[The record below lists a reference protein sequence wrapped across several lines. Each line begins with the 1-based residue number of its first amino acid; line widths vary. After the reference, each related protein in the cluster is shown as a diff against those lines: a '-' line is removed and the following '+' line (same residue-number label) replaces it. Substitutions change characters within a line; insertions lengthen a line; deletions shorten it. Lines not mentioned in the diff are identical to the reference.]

1 VARGTTATG
10 SRAGRIS
17 RDEKPPSR
25 TRRAGRSRGSHRR
38 ARRHRPGPTQ
48 PNDSTTAPLRMTVW
62 ARALAVPPPQQTPAL
77 CRKSRAPCPRQPAR
91 PSCRPGRNS
100 APTTGRELC
109 RSAAAVPMIA
119 TGFAVLGFAASAAGN
134 DILSA
139 REHSL
144 RPLHRLIGVGG
155 RDRQGRVLRLCLEL
169 QQPVQGRRQIGAS
182 TTSSRQF

>member
-1 VARGTTATG
+1 MSLLRGHGPRHDSDRQQDPARWAIASGATNEHVDIV
-10 SRAGRIS
+10 RAQ
-17 RDEKPPSR
+17 
-25 TRRAGRSRGSHRR
+25 RSRRLHDRSLEDDRLGSSS
-38 ARRHRPGPTQ
+38 GG
-48 PNDSTTAPLRMTVW
+48 
-62 ARALAVPPPQQTPAL
+62 TPAAANSSAL
-77 CRKSRAPCPRQPAR
+77 PKSRAPCPRQPAR

-182 TTSSRQF
+182 TTSSREF